1 MWTTIKEILNGDN
14 SLQVLIF
21 LWLVL
26 LLLFFLV
33 RGNILKIRAPH
44 VKIGVDERERAIIR
58 QQTEWTYQYVTG
70 LYGIIKEKY
79 PIVNPLATK
88 YILERVYDEIVVW
101 IMFNHISRSDM
112 YIMVKTEK
120 IQGMV
125 YAMDVHEVIRTEEFA
140 KIMAVWTKEIINRL
154 VDIRE
159 YYSK

>member
-33 RGNILKIRAPH
+33 RGDILKIRTPH

-112 YIMVKTEK
+112 YIMVKAEK
-120 IQGMV
+120 LQGLV